1 MRMGTVKFL
10 ELSVFSM
17 QLIDG
22 KRSDAILIDR
32 FPFVIGRSPECQLR
46 LPQPF
51 VSRTHAVL
59 MLEDEQLVIEDK
71 NSRHGTFVNGEL
83 IARHL
88 LRPYDRVQFG
98 SSEGPQL
105 VFKKDKEESVD
116 KTILAQLDGISAQR
130 SDLEKLRWF
139 VRAATQLNSAGT
151 VDGVLT
157 SLLETTLTLAKV
169 ERGYVYLANAQGA
182 LELALGMD
190 AHGNVIQDP
199 STVSRTVMRRAIEG
213 TDQFIITDSLT
224 ASDHLP
230 YSILASSI
238 HTIICI
244 PLRRSRHTT
253 RNEDDEDAPN
263 QFVFGVLYLE
273 SRFQPERVSE
283 VDNDLLK
290 TISREAAALVE
301 NAQLA
306 AKEEEARLHRKE
318 LQIAAHIQQ
327 GLMAVQIPALT
338 FADIQAHSEACSAV
352 GGDFYDVILG
362 DDIVNVALVDVSGK
376 GISAAILAST
386 LQGMLYVQLQSGQPL
401 ETIAA
406 ATNQYLCNKNL
417 GKYATMLLLRL
428 HTDGTLEYIN
438 CGHVQPRL
446 CYDQSVS
453 RLQKGNLPVGLLCE
467 AEYTVDTVNLLPGS
481 RIILVSDGFTEAED
495 AQGNCFGEEGLDAAS
510 VHPTLENLRQSMASF
525 CGGHPATDD
534 CTIVQVTFRGGG
546 KNG

>member
-1 MRMGTVKFL
+1 MGTVEFL
-10 ELSVFSM
+10 ELPVFSM

-46 LPQPF
+46 LPQSF

-83 IARHL
+83 ITRHL

-98 SSEGPQL
+98 SCEGPQL
-105 VFKKDKEESVD
+105 VFKKEKEESVD
-116 KTILAQLDGISAQR
+116 QTILAQLDGISAQR

-151 VDGVLT
+151 VDGVLA

-169 ERGYVYLANAQGA
+169 ERGYVYLADAQGA

-190 AHGNVIQDP
+190 ASGNVIQNP
-199 STVSRTVMRRAIEG
+199 STVSRTVMRWAIEG
-213 TDQFIITDSLT
+213 ADQFIITDSLT
-224 ASDHLP
+224 ASDDVPH
-230 YSILASSI
+230 SVLASSI

-263 QFVFGVLYLE
+263 RLVFGVLYLE
-273 SRFQPERVSE
+273 SHFQPERVSD

-306 AKEEEARLHRKE
+306 TKEEEARQHRKE
-318 LQIAAHIQQ
+318 LQFAAHIQQ
-327 GLMAVQIPALT
+327 GLMAVHIPSLT
-338 FADIQAHSEACSAV
+338 FADIEAHSEACSEV
-352 GGDFYDVILG
+352 GGDFFDVILG

-386 LQGMLYVQLQSGQPL
+386 LQGMLYVQLQSGQSL

-428 HTDGTLEYIN
+428 HMDGRLEYIN

-453 RLQKGNLPVGLLCE
+453 RLQMGNLPVGLLCE

-495 AQGNCFGEEGLDAAS
+495 AQGNCFGEEGLDSAS
-510 VHPTLENLRQSMASF
+510 VHPTLENLRQSVTSF

-534 CTIVQVTFRGGG
+534 CTILQVTFRGGG